1 MDPLRKQEQEY
12 SPKTILTPEAIS
24 IVLAEYKALRDEIL
38 KRKETQHQFASF
50 ALIALSTVIAFGLQT
65 KNATLIL
72 LYPILAMFLAIAWA
86 NQDRSVMLIAAYIR
100 SRIEPKVGEDNMG
113 WEHFVYAYHSKAEK
127 RVGSLNI
134 LAMRGIFLAT
144 GLLAMVV
151 GLSIATFSTT
161 IALIFA
167 VDIVSILITII
178 ILRRVRLKDVSFNGS
193 AKAN

>member
-1 MDPLRKQEQEY
+1 MEPLQKQEQEDAL
-12 SPKTILTPEAIS
+12 KTVLTPEAIS

-86 NQDRSVMLIAAYIR
+86 NQDRSVMLIGAYIR
-100 SRIEPKVGEDNMG
+100 SRIEPKVGKDNMG
-113 WEHFVYAYHSKAEK
+113 WEHFVYAYYSKAEK

-144 GLLAMVV
+144 ELLAIFV
-151 GLSIATFSTT
+151 GLSIVAFNT
-161 IALIFA
+161 IIVLIFA
-167 VDIVSILITII
+167 ADIVSILMTII
-178 ILRRVRLKDVSFNGS
+178 LLRRVRLTETKLRLD
-193 AKAN
+193 

>member
-1 MDPLRKQEQEY
+1 
-12 SPKTILTPEAIS
+12 
-24 IVLAEYKALRDEIL
+24 
-38 KRKETQHQFASF
+38 
-50 ALIALSTVIAFGLQT
+50 
-65 KNATLIL
+65 
-72 LYPILAMFLAIAWA
+72 
-86 NQDRSVMLIAAYIR
+86 
-100 SRIEPKVGEDNMG
+100 MG

-178 ILRRVRLKDVSFNGS
+178 ILRRVRLIDVSFNGN